1 MINSKRLKPNILF
14 IVLDGCRADKFYDN
28 KNFKTPVIDSLI
40 KQGSYFSQ
48 AISSTDY
55 TISAI
60 SSIFTS
66 RYPFGVGETKE
77 YYDKT
82 HSESTSYITN
92 LKSNGY
98 NCYATMHSAL
108 DAMGFSSYFEN
119 DNQSYQGKDI
129 QLHSGLGEKTLGML
143 KPNVMKSPWIYFIH
157 VLAFHRPI
165 RVPNFEKMSINERYE
180 LMMEIV
186 DSWLAKILDI
196 VDLKNTLLVIT
207 SDHGDYIPVIDNT
220 AKQSGPIIEKS
231 KSFIKNF
238 LPKTQ
243 VTNIHKKKKEIL
255 RQVRS
260 SKLKTSYEKR
270 SLNERPDENRFQF
283 DELIRVPLLFAG
295 YGVPSRGAIPDLVR
309 SIDIFPTIESILDL
323 PKKKSDIHGRSLF
336 SLIENEEMEEFPVY
350 MESTTIHTGQK
361 SPKAVIGI
369 RTSSHK
375 YFRSLKNP
383 NENCHLYDLRV
394 DPKEE
399 NNLAEKNP
407 EKVTE
412 MEQLLE
418 EIRVKTSFDTHSEKY
433 SKDESIRVEEELKK
447 LGYI

>member
-1 MINSKRLKPNILF
+1 MTKPNILF
-14 IVLDGCRADKFYDN
+14 IVLDACRADKFYQN
-28 KNFKTPVIDSLI
+28 KNSKTPTIDSLI

-82 HSESTSYITN
+82 HSESTSYTTN

-119 DNQSYQGKDI
+119 DNQSYEGKDV

-165 RVPNFEKMSINERYE
+165 RVPDFKKMSINERYD

-186 DSWLAKILDI
+186 DSWLAKILDTI
-196 VDLKNTLLVIT
+196 DLKNTLLVIT

-283 DELIRVPLLFAG
+283 DELIRVPVLFAG
-295 YGVPSRGAIPDLVR
+295 YGVPSRGEIPDLVR
-309 SIDIFPTIESILDL
+309 NIDIFPTIENILNL
-323 PKKKSDIHGRSLF
+323 PNKKSNIHGRSLLPF
-336 SLIENEEMEEFPVY
+336 FENKELEEIPVY

-361 SPKAVIGI
+361 APKPVVGI
-369 RTSSHK
+369 RTSTYK
-375 YFRSLKNP
+375 YFRSLKIP
-383 NENCHLYDLRV
+383 ENDRHLYDLKT
-394 DPKEE
+394 DPLEE
-399 NNLAEKNP
+399 NNLIEKIP
-407 EKVTE
+407 EKVIE
-412 MEQLLE
+412 MEKLLE
-418 EIRVKTSFDTHSEKY
+418 QIRNETNFHTTPEKY
-433 SKDESIRVEEELKK
+433 DDEEFKKVEEELKK
-447 LGYI
+447 LGYM

>member
-119 DNQSYQGKDI
+119 DNQSYEGKDV

-165 RVPNFEKMSINERYE
+165 RVPDFEKMSINERYE

-186 DSWLAKILDI
+186 DSWLAKILDTI
-196 VDLKNTLLVIT
+196 DLKNTLLVIT

-255 RQVRS
+255 RQVHS

-295 YGVPSRGAIPDLVR
+295 YGVPSRGEIPDLVR

-412 MEQLLE
+412 MEKLLE
-418 EIRVKTSFDTHSEKY
+418 EIRIKTRFRTPPEKY
-433 SKDESIRVEEELKK
+433 DEDESARVEEELKK

>member
-1 MINSKRLKPNILF
+1 
-14 IVLDGCRADKFYDN
+14 
-28 KNFKTPVIDSLI
+28 
-40 KQGSYFSQ
+40 
-48 AISSTDY
+48 
-55 TISAI
+55 
-60 SSIFTS
+60 
-66 RYPFGVGETKE
+66 
-77 YYDKT
+77 
-82 HSESTSYITN
+82 
-92 LKSNGY
+92 
-98 NCYATMHSAL
+98 MHSAL

-165 RVPNFEKMSINERYE
+165 RVPDFEKMSINERYE

-186 DSWLAKILDI
+186 DSWLAKILDTI
-196 VDLKNTLLVIT
+196 DLKNTLLVIT

-295 YGVPSRGAIPDLVR
+295 YGVPSRGEIPDLVR

-369 RTSSHK
+369 RKSSHK

-412 MEQLLE
+412 MEKLLE

>member
-119 DNQSYQGKDI
+119 DNQSYQGKDV

-165 RVPNFEKMSINERYE
+165 RVPDFEKMSINERYE

-186 DSWLAKILDI
+186 DSWLAKILDTI
-196 VDLKNTLLVIT
+196 DLKNTLLVIT

-295 YGVPSRGAIPDLVR
+295 YGVPSRGEIPDLVR

-412 MEQLLE
+412 MEKLLE

>member
-1 MINSKRLKPNILF
+1 
-14 IVLDGCRADKFYDN
+14 VLDGCRADKFYDN

-165 RVPNFEKMSINERYE
+165 RVPDFEKMSINERYE

-186 DSWLAKILDI
+186 DSWLAKILDTI
-196 VDLKNTLLVIT
+196 DLKNTLLVIT

-295 YGVPSRGAIPDLVR
+295 YGVPSRGEIPDLVR

-412 MEQLLE
+412 MEKLLE